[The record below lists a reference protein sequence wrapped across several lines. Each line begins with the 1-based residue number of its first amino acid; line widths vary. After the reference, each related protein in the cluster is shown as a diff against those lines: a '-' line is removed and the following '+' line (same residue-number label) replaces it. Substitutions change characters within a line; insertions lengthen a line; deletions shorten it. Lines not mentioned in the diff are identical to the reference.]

1 MNMSPR
7 NWALLALLITAA
19 IGVISP
25 TVNAEPEPKTS
36 TRKKPMPT
44 TTGPAAAIDDGFA
57 RRLYARLAVEPGNVV
72 VSPASVE
79 SCVALALAG
88 ARGQTAAQIVETL
101 GLSPA
106 QRNDPGLLLD
116 RYREPA
122 AAAPPTK
129 DDPAALV
136 VANSAWVQ
144 KGFPI
149 HAAYRQLL
157 TAKDRATI
165 EQVDFAMQ
173 TEAAR
178 KAINAWIDEKT
189 QHKIKEL
196 LGPGV
201 LDSSARLVLA
211 NAIYFNGQWLDP
223 FDKDA
228 TQDQPFHRPG
238 AADENVPLM
247 HRDARFKYL
256 ETDSYQAVQLPYV
269 QGDLSMAV
277 WLPRRADGLAAME
290 REIFSQGI
298 ADSLAK
304 LRSSVV
310 DLYLPRFKLD
320 EQSSLGDALVA
331 LGMKDAFSSRADFTG
346 ISDQPLSLSA
356 VVHQALV
363 EVDEEGTEAAAATG
377 AIAVTSAA
385 LPDTTPKKVF
395 RADHPFVFAIRNH
408 RTGDIFFMGR
418 MVKPK

>member
-1 MNMSPR
+1 
-7 NWALLALLITAA
+7 LAAF
-19 IGVISP
+19 GVVAP
-25 TVNAEPEPKTS
+25 AVLAEQPKTPLPKTS
-36 TRKKPMPT
+36 TRGKPMPT
-44 TTGPAAAIDDGFA
+44 TTGPTAAVDDGFA
-57 RRLYARLAVEPGNVV
+57 RRLYARLAVETGNVV

-101 GLSPA
+101 GLTTA
-106 QRNDPGLLLD
+106 ERNDPGMLLD
-116 RYREPA
+116 RYRTPA
-122 AAAPPTK
+122 AKGPPTK

-144 KGFPI
+144 KGFPVQ
-149 HAAYRQLL
+149 AAYRELL
-157 TAKDRATI
+157 ATNDRATM
-165 EQVDFAMQ
+165 ELVDFAAHV
-173 TEAAR
+173 EAAR
-178 KAINAWIDEKT
+178 QAINAWVDAKT

-196 LGPGV
+196 LAPGV

-211 NAIYFNGQWLDP
+211 NAIYFKGQWLDP
-223 FDKDA
+223 FDEDA

-238 AADENVPLM
+238 AADVTVPLM
-247 HRDARFKYL
+247 HHDARYKYL

-269 QGDLSMAV
+269 QGDLSMVV
-277 WLPRRADGLAAME
+277 WLPRRADGLADME
-290 REIFSQGI
+290 REICAHGI
-298 ADSLAK
+298 ASSLAK
-304 LRSSVV
+304 LRTGAV

-320 EQSSLGDALVA
+320 EQSSLGEALVA
-331 LGMKDAFSSRADFTG
+331 LGMKDAFSSRADFSG

-408 RTGDIFFMGR
+408 RTGDVFFMGR

>member
-1 MNMSPR
+1 
-7 NWALLALLITAA
+7 
-19 IGVISP
+19 VI
-25 TVNAEPEPKTS
+25 AFI
-36 TRKKPMPT
+36 
-44 TTGPAAAIDDGFA
+44 AAAAQADPPQKSPKQPMAKPAQQTSGVDDSFA
-57 RRLYARLAVEPGNVV
+57 RALFTKLAAQPGNVV

-101 GLSPA
+101 GLSA
-106 QRNDPGLLLD
+106 AERSEPGQLLD
-116 RYREPA
+116 RYRTPA
-122 AAAPPTK
+122 AQAEENK

-149 HAAYRQLL
+149 HAAYRELL

-165 EQVDFAMQ
+165 EAVDFATQ

-178 KAINAWIDEKT
+178 QAINAWVDEKT

-196 LGPGV
+196 LAPGV

-211 NAIYFNGQWLDP
+211 NAIYFKGQWLDP

-228 TQDQPFHRPG
+228 TQDQPFHRPD
-238 AADENVPLM
+238 APDVTVALM
-247 HRDARFKYL
+247 HRDARYKYL
-256 ETDSYQAVQLPYV
+256 ETDSYQAVELPYV

-277 WLPRRADGLAAME
+277 WLPRRAEGLADME
-290 REIFSQGI
+290 REIGAQGI
-298 ADSLAK
+298 ANSLAK
-304 LRSSVV
+304 LRTSAV
-310 DLYLPRFKLD
+310 DLFLPRFKLD
-320 EQSSLGDALVA
+320 EQSSLGDALMA
-331 LGMKDAFSSRADFTG
+331 LGMKDAFSSRADFSG

-377 AIAVTSAA
+377 AIAVTSAIVA
-385 LPDTTPKKVF
+385 DPTPKKVF

-408 RTGDIFFMGR
+408 RTGDVYFMGR

>member
-1 MNMSPR
+1 
-7 NWALLALLITAA
+7 
-19 IGVISP
+19 
-25 TVNAEPEPKTS
+25 
-36 TRKKPMPT
+36 MPT
-44 TTGPAAAIDDGFA
+44 TTGPAAEIDDGFA
-57 RRLYARLAVEPGNVV
+57 RRLYARLATEPGNVV

-79 SCVALALAG
+79 SCVGLALAG

-101 GLSPA
+101 GLTA
-106 QRNDPGLLLD
+106 TERNDPGLLLD
-116 RYREPA
+116 RYRTPA
-122 AAAPPTK
+122 AAAPENK

-149 HAAYRQLL
+149 HAAYRELL
-157 TAKDRATI
+157 AKNDRATL
-165 EQVDFAMQ
+165 ELVDFETQ

-178 KAINAWIDEKT
+178 KAINAWVDEKT

-196 LGPGV
+196 LAPGV

-211 NAIYFNGQWLDP
+211 NAIYFKGQWLDP

-238 AADENVPLM
+238 AADVTVPLM
-247 HRDARFKYL
+247 HRDGRYKYL
-256 ETDSYQAVQLPYV
+256 ETDSYQAIELPYV
-269 QGDLSMAV
+269 QGDLSMAI
-277 WLPRRADGLAAME
+277 WLPRRAEGLADME
-290 REIFSQGI
+290 REILAQGI
-298 ADSLAK
+298 ANSLSK
-304 LRSSVV
+304 LRPSGV
-310 DLYLPRFKLD
+310 DLFLPRFKLD

-331 LGMKDAFSSRADFTG
+331 LGMKDAFSSRADFSG

-363 EVDEEGTEAAAATG
+363 EVDEQGTEAAAATG
-377 AIAVTSAA
+377 AIAVTSAIVSD
-385 LPDTTPKKVF
+385 PTPKKVF

-408 RTGDIFFMGR
+408 RTGDVFFMGR

>member
-1 MNMSPR
+1 
-7 NWALLALLITAA
+7 
-19 IGVISP
+19 
-25 TVNAEPEPKTS
+25 
-36 TRKKPMPT
+36 MPT
-44 TTGPAAAIDDGFA
+44 TTGPAAAVDDGFA
-57 RRLYARLAVEPGNVV
+57 RRLFARLAVEQGNVV

-101 GLSPA
+101 GLTPA
-106 QRNDPGLLLD
+106 ERNDPGLLFD
-116 RYREPA
+116 RYRTPA
-122 AAAPPTK
+122 AQTPPTK

-144 KGFPI
+144 TGFPI
-149 HAAYRQLL
+149 HAAYRELL
-157 TAKDRATI
+157 ATNDRATI
-165 EQVDFAMQ
+165 ELVDFAAQ

-178 KAINAWIDEKT
+178 QAINAWVDAKT

-196 LGPGV
+196 LAPGV

-211 NAIYFNGQWLDP
+211 NAIYFKGEWLEP

-228 TQDQPFHRPG
+228 TQDQPFHRPD
-238 AADENVPLM
+238 AADVNVPLM

-277 WLPRRADGLAAME
+277 WLPRRADGLADME
-290 REIFSQGI
+290 REICTHGI
-298 ADSLAK
+298 ANSLAK
-304 LRSSVV
+304 LRTSAV

-320 EQSSLGDALVA
+320 EQSSLGEALVA
-331 LGMKDAFSSRADFTG
+331 LGMKDAFSSRADFSG

-385 LPDTTPKKVF
+385 LPDVAPKKVF

-408 RTGDIFFMGR
+408 RTGDVFFMGR
-418 MVKPK
+418 VVKPK

>member
-1 MNMSPR
+1 MR
-7 NWALLALLITAA
+7 A
-19 IGVISP
+19 ILGTIAMGVIAP
-25 TVNAEPEPKTS
+25 AVQAEPEPKTS
-36 TRKKPMPT
+36 TRGKPMPT
-44 TTGPAAAIDDGFA
+44 TTGPAVAVDDGFA
-57 RRLYARLAVEPGNVV
+57 RRLFARLAVEPGNVV

-101 GLSPA
+101 GLTPA
-106 QRNDPGLLLD
+106 ERNDPGLLID
-116 RYREPA
+116 RYRTPA
-122 AAAPPTK
+122 AQGPSNK
-129 DDPAALV
+129 DDPSALV

-149 HAAYRQLL
+149 HAAYRELL
-157 TAKDRATI
+157 ATNDRATF
-165 EQVDFAMQ
+165 ELVDFATQ

-178 KAINAWIDEKT
+178 LAINAWVDVKT

-196 LGPGV
+196 LAPGV

-211 NAIYFNGQWLDP
+211 NAIYFKGRWLEP

-228 TQDQPFHRPG
+228 TQDQPFHRPD
-238 AADENVPLM
+238 AADVTVPLM
-247 HRDARFKYL
+247 HRDARYKYL
-256 ETDSYQAVQLPYV
+256 ETESYQAVQLPYV

-277 WLPRRADGLAAME
+277 WLPRSADGLADME
-290 REIFSQGI
+290 REICTQGI
-298 ADSLAK
+298 ANSLAK
-304 LRSSVV
+304 LRPSAV
-310 DLYLPRFKLD
+310 DLYVPRFKLD
-320 EQSSLGDALVA
+320 EQSSLGEALVA
-331 LGMKDAFSSRADFTG
+331 LGMKDAFSPRADFSG

-385 LPDTTPKKVF
+385 LPDVAPKKIF

-408 RTGDIFFMGR
+408 RSGDVYFMGR
-418 MVKPK
+418 MAKPK

>member
-1 MNMSPR
+1 MI
-7 NWALLALLITAA
+7 AFI
-19 IGVISP
+19 
-25 TVNAEPEPKTS
+25 
-36 TRKKPMPT
+36 
-44 TTGPAAAIDDGFA
+44 AAAAQADPPQKSPKQPMAKPAQQTSGVDDSFA
-57 RRLYARLAVEPGNVV
+57 RALFTKLAAQPGNVV

-101 GLSPA
+101 GLSA
-106 QRNDPGLLLD
+106 AERSEPGQLLD
-116 RYREPA
+116 RYRTPA
-122 AAAPPTK
+122 AQAEENK

-149 HAAYRQLL
+149 HAAYRELL

-165 EQVDFAMQ
+165 EAVDFATQ

-178 KAINAWIDEKT
+178 QAINAWVDEKT

-196 LGPGV
+196 LAPGV

-211 NAIYFNGQWLDP
+211 NAIYFKGQWLDP

-228 TQDQPFHRPG
+228 TQDQPFHRPD
-238 AADENVPLM
+238 APDVTVALM
-247 HRDARFKYL
+247 HRDARYKYL
-256 ETDSYQAVQLPYV
+256 ETDSYQAVELPYV

-277 WLPRRADGLAAME
+277 WLPRRAEGLADME
-290 REIFSQGI
+290 REIGAQGI
-298 ADSLAK
+298 ANSLAK
-304 LRSSVV
+304 LRTSAV
-310 DLYLPRFKLD
+310 DLFLPRFKLD
-320 EQSSLGDALVA
+320 EQSSLGDALMA
-331 LGMKDAFSSRADFTG
+331 LGMKDAFSSRADFSG

-377 AIAVTSAA
+377 AIAVTSAIVA
-385 LPDTTPKKVF
+385 DPTPKKVF

-408 RTGDIFFMGR
+408 RTGDVYFMGR